1 LIYIDTSVVLAHLL
15 SEDRLAPPEMWRE
28 GLVSSRLLAYEAW
41 NRVNRQQLGA
51 SHGAALAQVLERIA
65 FLDLR
70 EDVLARASE
79 PFPVAVRTLDALHLA
94 TLHFLAERRIRAAL
108 LSFDDRMLA
117 AARAMDL
124 PIAEL

>member
-1 LIYIDTSVVLAHLL
+1 MDTSVVLAHLL
-15 SEDRLAPPEMWRE
+15 SEDRLPPPQMWRE
-28 GLVSSRLLAYEAW
+28 SLVSSRLLAYETW
-41 NRVNRQQLGA
+41 NRVSRQRLGA
-51 SHGAALAQVLERIA
+51 SHSAALAQVLERIA

-70 EDVLARASE
+70 EDVLTRANE

-94 TLHFLAERRIRAAL
+94 TLHFLVERRIRAEL